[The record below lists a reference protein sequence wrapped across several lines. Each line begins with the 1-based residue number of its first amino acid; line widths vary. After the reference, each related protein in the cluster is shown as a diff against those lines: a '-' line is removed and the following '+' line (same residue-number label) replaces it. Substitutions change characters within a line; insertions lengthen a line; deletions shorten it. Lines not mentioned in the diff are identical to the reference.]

1 MDNMPKLFFREDQVD
16 QESSDGDHDMKHKD
30 HEISR
35 QSEDVASE
43 PMIFTNSFRSTGNGS
58 WVKVSEMFHN
68 VIS

>member
-1 MDNMPKLFFREDQVD
+1 MPKLFFREDQVD

-58 WVKVSEMFHN
+58 
-68 VIS
+68 